1 MSVAIPYADSDLSW
15 AYVDNGV
22 SDESKKLK
30 SLWVEALR
38 RVKET
43 TTNEKRLMEA
53 LTDLEEIFKECG
65 MSNWDGY
72 QAKPLTEAAYKDV
85 LKFLEMIPL
94 NLPMPEIVPEPN
106 GTIGLEW
113 SIGKRLIFA
122 ISLSGKGTIH
132 YAALFGAD
140 KNYGTVEF
148 LDSLPSVVLEN
159 IRRLY
164 S

>member
-1 MSVAIPYADSDLSW
+1 MSVAIPYADSGTWW

-30 SLWVEALR
+30 TLWVEALR

-53 LTDLEEIFKECG
+53 LAALEEIFKECS

-72 QAKPLTEAAYKDV
+72 QAKPLAEAAYKEA

-106 GTIGLEW
+106 GAIGLEW
-113 SIGKRLIFA
+113 CIGKRLIFA
-122 ISLSGKGTIH
+122 ISLSGKETIY
-132 YAALFGAD
+132 YAGLFGAD
-140 KNYGTVEF
+140 KNYGTVQF